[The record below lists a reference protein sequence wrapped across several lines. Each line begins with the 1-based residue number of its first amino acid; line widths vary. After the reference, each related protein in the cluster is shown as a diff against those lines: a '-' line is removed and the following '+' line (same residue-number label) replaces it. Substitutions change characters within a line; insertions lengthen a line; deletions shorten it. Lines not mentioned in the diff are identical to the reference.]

1 MKGGNGNIK
10 TLDEYRDILS
20 VSTAIFLVCIPN
32 TRLPAQEDV
41 SHEEGENAER
51 L

>member
-10 TLDEYRDILS
+10 TLDEYRDSLS
-20 VSTAIFLVCIPN
+20 VSAAICLVCGPN
-32 TRLPAQEDV
+32 THLPVQEDV
-41 SHEEGENAER
+41 SHEEGENAEN